1 MKNLPCIIALST
13 IISLALLT
21 ACAVL
26 GVSLPYAGIA
36 SDILGISCC
45 AGVAAFFV
53 ADYTPNRSRPYIDL
67 GVAEPKRE
75 VALAPV
81 RQRYVPRPI
90 ELPVD
95 DEITVNLMA
104 TLGLRREPATVSLM

>member
-26 GVSLPYAGIA
+26 GVSLPYALIA
-36 SDILGISCC
+36 SDIIAISCC
-45 AGVAAFFV
+45 AGVIAFFV
-53 ADYTPNRSRPYIDL
+53 AEYTPNRSRPYIEL
-67 GVAEPKRE
+67 GVAEQKRE
-75 VALAPV
+75 FAPV
-81 RQRYVPRPI
+81 TLSQRCVPRPVG
-90 ELPVD
+90 LLVD
-95 DEITVNLMA
+95 DGITVNLMA